1 MNENEDIVDS
11 PPGQVAPGWRRR
23 FVYHAVINM
32 YNRGLSALS
41 MGLIPSLRFVDVW
54 GEVLGFVE

>member
-1 MNENEDIVDS
+1 MH
-11 PPGQVAPGWRRR
+11 
-23 FVYHAVINM
+23 HAVINM

-41 MGLIPSLRFVDVW
+41 MGLIPSLRSVIVW

>member
-1 MNENEDIVDS
+1 
-11 PPGQVAPGWRRR
+11 
-23 FVYHAVINM
+23 M